1 MIEPI
6 ETLEQYDHDE
16 NEDNLFNSPDE
27 FYKVVFLV
35 SMTFII
41 CYVRSKLKYS

>member
-6 ETLEQYDHDE
+6 ESLDQYDH
-16 NEDNLFNSPDE
+16 NKKNIFNSPDE
-27 FYKVVFLV
+27 FYKFVFLV

-41 CYVRSKLKYS
+41 CCIRVKLKYS